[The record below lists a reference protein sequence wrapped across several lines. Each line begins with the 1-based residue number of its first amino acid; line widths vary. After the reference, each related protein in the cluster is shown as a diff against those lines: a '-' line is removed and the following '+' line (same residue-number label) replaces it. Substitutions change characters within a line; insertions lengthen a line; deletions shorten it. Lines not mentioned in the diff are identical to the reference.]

1 MSSPEFVRLNGEPVR
16 VTSLSRDGDAI
27 SLVVILRGSFANQQF
42 QHALTQSPLRLA
54 FPDEPEQEVAVKHA
68 EHHISGDGERALHRH
83 SVHLIT
89 AESAPPTDDLT
100 DRLNRIEDKLDR
112 ILAALSHRALP

>member
-42 QHALTQSPLRLA
+42 QHALTQFPLRLA
-54 FPDEPEQEVAVKHA
+54 FPEEPEQEVAIANA
-68 EHHISGDGERALHRH
+68 EYHTSGDGERALHRH
-83 SVHLIT
+83 SVRLI
-89 AESAPPTDDLT
+89 AAGSAPPTDKLT
-100 DRLNRIEDKLDR
+100 ARLDRIEEKLDR
-112 ILAALSHRALP
+112 ILAALTDKTRP